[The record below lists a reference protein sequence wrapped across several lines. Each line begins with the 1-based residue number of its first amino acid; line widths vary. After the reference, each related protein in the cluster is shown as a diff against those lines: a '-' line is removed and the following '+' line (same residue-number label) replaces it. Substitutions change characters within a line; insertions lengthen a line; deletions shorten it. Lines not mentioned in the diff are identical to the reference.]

1 MKRKPTWVI
10 MVLLWGAPAYG
21 QTLVPGETN
30 TSLKLTFTDHF
41 SGEANAYQV
50 QIREEP
56 EEEWGTTCH
65 LVDRGRTPRGDRPV
79 SVFFQDLEPGTT
91 YIVRYRN
98 TNLSECG
105 IDPEDPDPWS
115 DPVSG
120 TTLIQ
125 PLPRVEFED
134 RFLAWATRISLNM
147 DAVGPHIEIRKIP
160 GSELLNLTEL
170 YFMKDYHDDIV
181 WDDVLE
187 PDEKVSGLAGLEHA
201 INLERLYLGGHE
213 IEDISPLAD
222 LDLTELNL
230 QGNRIRD
237 ISVLSG
243 LTRLSKLHLGG
254 NQIRNLTPV
263 SRLTL
268 TEFSAESNQIRDLSP
283 LFRWTWSQLSGKFDL
298 GSNQIRDIGLLTN
311 LASSEVTELDLSQNQ
326 IVDISPLGALS
337 QSSLRDLNLSGNRI
351 VDIEPLAQF
360 ADSELTY
367 LYLTS
372 NQISDVSPLR
382 DLLQLAYLHLWG
394 NPVEDVFPLYALV
407 DANPDLYVDIDLV
420 RVSVSTAAPLT
431 EETLDGA
438 VLTLTVKGGRFSR
451 RIPDMDLKDIL
462 YITGI
467 NGVAIDPDAIA
478 RVSPTEATVG
488 LTFNRSVRI
497 EADTRLLLTVRSRML
512 DEYFFDDLVV
522 EIPVLAEDPGASTG
536 LAADFNRDGEVGFSD
551 FFLFADAFGGD
562 DQYYDLDGSGTVDFG
577 DFFLLA
583 DNFGKTSARD

>member
-1 MKRKPTWVI
+1 MA
-10 MVLLWGAPAYG
+10 LLGVVPVYG

-41 SGEANAYQV
+41 VFGEVNAYQV
-50 QIREEP
+50 QIREEL

-65 LVDRGRTPRGDRPV
+65 LVDHGRTPRGDRTIP
-79 SVFFQDLEPGTT
+79 VFFQDLEPGTA

-98 TNLSECG
+98 TNLGECG

-115 DPVSG
+115 ASVPG
-120 TTLIQ
+120 TTLVQ
-125 PLPRVEFED
+125 PLPRIEFSD
-134 RFLAWATRISLNM
+134 MFLAWATRISLNI
-147 DAVGPHIEIRKIP
+147 DAVGPHIEVRKIP
-160 GSELLNLTEL
+160 ESELLNLTGL
-170 YFMKDYHDDIV
+170 FFMKDYYDDIH
-181 WDDVLE
+181 WDDVLA
-187 PDEKVSGLAGLEHA
+187 PDEKVTDLTGLEHA

-213 IEDISPLAD
+213 IEDISALAD
-222 LDLTELNL
+222 LELTELNL

-237 ISVLSG
+237 IGVLSG
-243 LTRLSKLHLGG
+243 LTRLSKLYLGG
-254 NQIRNLTPV
+254 NQIQNLTPV

-283 LFRWTWSQLSGKFDL
+283 LFRWTWTQISGKFDL
-298 GSNQIRDIGLLTN
+298 SNNRIRDIGLLTN
-311 LASSEVTELDLSQNQ
+311 LAGSEVTELDLSQNQ
-326 IVDISPLGALS
+326 IVDINPLGSLG
-337 QSSLRDLNLSGNRI
+337 QSSLKDLNLSDNRI

-382 DLLQLAYLHLWG
+382 DLVQLAYLHLWG
-394 NPVEDVFPLYALV
+394 NPIEDKSPLYALV
-407 DANPDLYVDIDLV
+407 DANPDMYVDIDLV
-420 RVSVSTAAPLT
+420 RVSVSTPAPLT

-467 NGVAIDPDAIA
+467 NGVALDPDAIE

-488 LTFNRSVRI
+488 ITFNRSVRI
-497 EADTRLLLTVRSRML
+497 EEDTRLLLTVRSRML
-512 DEYFFDDLVV
+512 DGYFFGDLVV
-522 EIPVLAEDPGASTG
+522 EVPVFTESSGTGTG

-551 FFLFADAFGGD
+551 FFLFVDAFGSDEGR
-562 DQYYDLDGSGTVDFG
+562 YDLDGSGTVDFG
-577 DFFLLA
+577 DFFLFA
-583 DNFGKTSARD
+583 DSFGSSEN